1 VIFPDHCKFVGVR
14 DCVEDD
20 CEPKIGDKVYF
31 SSKYQI
37 TFLKRRAAIY
47 KVTSLGEGL
56 IREIQAVHKIA
67 GFDDTLIFDT
77 KVDIFNRGKLIK
89 QTVRLCND
97 KIKAVVYQGF
107 DEHWTFVFE
116 PDLACLKEV
125 EIFDI
130 APPDPPYLV
139 TLVKQLDDVGVFGD
153 LSVSFKPRVLD
164 LKHFTEATIFPCTA
178 SGLGSNHLDARD
190 VKLSSKNV
198 LVGCDISREVFEQR
212 YNGVMFVHIN
222 ICPMKTINPERVF
235 IAKCCKTERSGPI
248 TINGYNGFI
257 VHWGANVFEVV
268 NAVRNLLKQQPQS
281 SSAL

>member
-14 DCVEDD
+14 DCVDDD
-20 CEPKIGDKVYF
+20 CEPKIGDKIYF

-37 TFLKRRAAIY
+37 TFLKRKAAIY
-47 KVTSLGEGL
+47 KVTSVGDGL
-56 IREIQAVHKIA
+56 IREINTVHKIA

-89 QTVRLCND
+89 QTARLCNE

-116 PDLACLKEV
+116 ADLACLKEV

-130 APPDPPYLV
+130 SPPDPPYLV
-139 TLVKQLDDVGVFGD
+139 TLVKQLDDAGVFGD

-164 LKHFTEATIFPCTA
+164 LKHFTEATIFPCAA

-198 LVGCDISREVFEQR
+198 LVGCDVSREVFEQR
-212 YNGVMFVHIN
+212 YNGAIFDHIN

-248 TINGYNGFI
+248 TINGYNGII
-257 VHWGANVFEVV
+257 VHWGANAFEVIS
-268 NAVRNLLKQQPQS
+268 AVRNLLEQQPQS
-281 SSAL
+281 PSTL